1 MFGRHL
7 SGHLVAANKPVG
19 RIGVK
24 TMAIFS
30 RRWFLV
36 IWVIVGLVVAWTHSY
51 ITVFLLKI
59 LLSALLAV
67 FLWPLELLGVS
78 LRLH

>member
-1 MFGRHL
+1 L
-7 SGHLVAANKPVG
+7 TDTNPDSWWPVNNKVG

-30 RRWFLV
+30 RRWFVV

-51 ITVFLLKI
+51 ITVFLLK
-59 LLSALLAV
+59 LVLSALFAV
-67 FLWPLELLGVS
+67 FLWPLVLLGVN
-78 LRLH
+78 LHIH